1 MAAHPAEKQES
12 SHSRRRRGRRR
23 FGRGPDRLALIVWV
37 FDTKAPWL
45 PKRNPSRKMIED
57 VGFTN
62 KDMHG
67 I

>member
-37 FDTKAPWL
+37 FDTKAPGL
-45 PKRNPSRKMIED
+45 PKRNPGKW
-57 VGFTN
+57 
-62 KDMHG
+62 
-67 I
+67 